1 MSEVTGSVF
10 IEFNTSGEHKF
21 TFKGEIDPLYIWTLG
36 IQLKQAY
43 DLQYILIARENE
55 VKNQRKNQLENAARL
70 KREAKEKLEAEESA
84 QKASDKKIKEEREA
98 QRLKKEEISLLNRR
112 TEYERVLEKA
122 KKEKAPNIEEIE
134 KAIKVLT
141 EKISALKPASKVKES
156 EKKEEK
162 VVAPSG
168 TSTVVKK

>member
-10 IEFNTSGEHKF
+10 IEFNTSGNHKF

-55 VKNQRKNQLENAARL
+55 VKNQRKKQLENAARL
-70 KREAKEKLEAEESA
+70 KQKAKEKLAAEESA
-84 QKASDKKIKEEREA
+84 QKASDEGIKKEREA
-98 QRLKKEEISLLNRR
+98 HRLKKEEVSLLNRR
-112 TEYERVLEKA
+112 TEYERILEKA
-122 KKEKAPNIEEIE
+122 KKEEAPNTEEIE
-134 KAIKVLT
+134 EAIAVLT
-141 EKISALKPASKVKES
+141 KEISALKSAPIEKES

-162 VVAPSG
+162 VVAPGG
-168 TSTVVKK
+168 TPTAVKK